1 MKGETKVLART
12 ESTISHFNMGI
23 DVASYFENILQT
35 EKTLATAIAAQR
47 TLTMVLEKCS
57 ARTLQE
63 LVKLLKEAS
72 NEMKS
77 VDCSVSSVVSGCE
90 LFLRFIT
97 LASKLEEGTFEEIRS
112 VMLTKGMH
120 FLEKMMSARNKI
132 ARLGA
137 NNISDGSKVLVH
149 SRSRT
154 VVATLKE
161 AYAMNKRFE
170 VYVTQSSFNEAT
182 TEKSNERND
191 VMGELRSCG
200 IPCTVIL
207 DSAVGYVMGEVHCVM
222 LGAEGV
228 AESGGIINK
237 IGTYTIA
244 LCAKML
250 NKPVYVMCESFK
262 FVRLYPLNQQDL
274 PDEFKFH
281 ASTISKTKDLSQE
294 HPLVDYT
301 PPSLLTLLYTDL
313 GILTPSAVSDEL
325 IKLYL

>member
-35 EKTLATAIAAQR
+35 ERTLATAIAAQR

-72 NEMKS
+72 NEMKT

-137 NNISDGSKVLVH
+137 NNISDGSVSSLY
-149 SRSRT
+149 SSIF
-154 VVATLKE
+154 AI
-161 AYAMNKRFE
+161 
-170 VYVTQSSFNEAT
+170 VTSFNLI
-182 TEKSNERND
+182 D
-191 VMGELRSCG
+191 
-200 IPCTVIL
+200 IL
-207 DSAVGYVMGEVHCVM
+207 
-222 LGAEGV
+222 
-228 AESGGIINK
+228 II
-237 IGTYTIA
+237 T
-244 LCAKML
+244 
-250 NKPVYVMCESFK
+250 CEF
-262 FVRLYPLNQQDL
+262 
-274 PDEFKFH
+274 
-281 ASTISKTKDLSQE
+281 
-294 HPLVDYT
+294 
-301 PPSLLTLLYTDL
+301 
-313 GILTPSAVSDEL
+313 
-325 IKLYL
+325 